1 MDKIASN
8 EKVVNN
14 DFTLNAIHLVNQ
26 DGKSVD
32 IGSLVQGFR
41 LYESIYTKFVTADI
55 TLLDAVNLLKHY
67 ALTGQEFVRISFMH
81 GNTEDN
87 SEEVPI
93 IDKTFRVYKV
103 INITRIKE
111 TVQAYQLKLC
121 EPQMVN
127 SKTTRI
133 EKVYRGSHSK
143 MLNDVITKEMV
154 VKDQEIEHW
163 EDSEYDNHQFVA
175 PRTMSANKFID
186 YITSIAG
193 KGKSSS
199 FKNPFFFYQTLMGGF
214 NFKSLD
220 NMVSGNLEKT
230 TFESQSSSSASASVP
245 KGKVT
250 ESNSMREF
258 PKLIFKPST
267 GADDAPLRT
276 QIQSVS
282 IPQKFDTLGGT
293 IGGAYS
299 SYQFSYDPIS
309 KIDMEDYYDME
320 ETYGRA
326 EKSHVSGKP
335 MIRTERMLV
344 EGGGQELGLTTE
356 NSTSGDKFEAPPV
369 LTKNI
374 NNMLAPNRQMTGCVI
389 TDYSFKHGFDNS
401 DKYDTDEVFRSG
413 EVLGNSTLERR
424 AMMEILQQN
433 RIKITIP
440 IRSDLQVGQVIE
452 LAIPEPEIM
461 DEGSN
466 TKDKINDNR
475 YLLTDM
481 MILGQP
487 AEKLGHCNLELVKES
502 YAKDTTKAEIE
513 SMNKSGSKTDDDK
526 PVST

>member
-1 MDKIASN
+1 MDKVASQ

-32 IGSLVQGFR
+32 IGSLVSGFR
-41 LYESIYTKFVTADI
+41 LYESIYTKFVTADLAI
-55 TLLDAVNLLKHY
+55 LDAVNLLKHY

-87 SEEVPI
+87 KEEVPL
-93 IDKTFRVYKV
+93 IDKTFRVYK
-103 INITRIKE
+103 INNITRLKE
-111 TVQAYQLKLC
+111 TTQVYQLKLC

-133 EKVYRGSHSK
+133 NKVYRGSHSK

-163 EDSEYDNHQFVA
+163 EDSEYDNYQFVA

-199 FKNPFFFYQTLMGGF
+199 YRNPFFFYQTLMGGF

-230 TFESQSSSSASASVP
+230 TFDSQSSSAVP

-250 ESNSMREF
+250 ESDSMGEF
-258 PKLIFKPST
+258 PRLVFKPST
-267 GADDAPLRT
+267 GVDDVPLRT
-276 QIQSVS
+276 QIQSVQ

-309 KIDMEDYYDME
+309 KIDIEDYYDME
-320 ETYGRA
+320 ETYSRA
-326 EKSHVSGKP
+326 EKNHV
-335 MIRTERMLV
+335 
-344 EGGGQELGLTTE
+344 
-356 NSTSGDKFEAPPV
+356 
-369 LTKNI
+369 
-374 NNMLAPNRQMTGCVI
+374 
-389 TDYSFKHGFDNS
+389 
-401 DKYDTDEVFRSG
+401 
-413 EVLGNSTLERR
+413 
-424 AMMEILQQN
+424 
-433 RIKITIP
+433 
-440 IRSDLQVGQVIE
+440 
-452 LAIPEPEIM
+452 
-461 DEGSN
+461 
-466 TKDKINDNR
+466 
-475 YLLTDM
+475 
-481 MILGQP
+481 
-487 AEKLGHCNLELVKES
+487 
-502 YAKDTTKAEIE
+502 
-513 SMNKSGSKTDDDK
+513 
-526 PVST
+526 

>member
-1 MDKIASN
+1 MDKVASQ

-32 IGSLVQGFR
+32 IGSLVSGFR
-41 LYESIYTKFVTADI
+41 LYESIYTKFVTADLAI
-55 TLLDAVNLLKHY
+55 LDAVNLLKHY

-87 SEEVPI
+87 KEEVPL
-93 IDKTFRVYKV
+93 IDKTFRVYK
-103 INITRIKE
+103 INNITRLKE
-111 TVQAYQLKLC
+111 TTQVYQLKLC

-133 EKVYRGSHSK
+133 NKVYRGSHSK

-163 EDSEYDNHQFVA
+163 EDSEYDNYQFVA

-199 FKNPFFFYQTLMGGF
+199 YRNPFFFYQTLMGGF

-230 TFESQSSSSASASVP
+230 TFDSQSSSAVP

-250 ESNSMREF
+250 ESDSMGEF
-258 PKLIFKPST
+258 PRLVFKPST
-267 GADDAPLRT
+267 GVDDVPLRT
-276 QIQSVS
+276 QIQSVQ

-309 KIDMEDYYDME
+309 KIDIEDYYDME
-320 ETYGRA
+320 ETYSRA

-335 MIRTERMLV
+335 MIRTERMLT
-344 EGGGQELGLTTE
+344 EGDGNELGLTTE
-356 NSTSGDKFEAPPV
+356 NASSGDKFEAPPV

-389 TDYSFKHGFDNS
+389 TDYSPKHSFDNS
-401 DKYDTDEVFRSG
+401 DKYDIDEVFRSG
-413 EVLGNSTLERR
+413 EILDNSTLERR
-424 AMMEILQQN
+424 AMMEVLQQN

-440 IRSDLQVGQVIE
+440 IRTDLQVGQVIE

-461 DEGSN
+461 DEDSN
-466 TKDKINDNR
+466 TKDRINDNR

-481 MILGQP
+481 MILGEP
-487 AEKLGHCNLELVKES
+487 LKKTGHCNLELVKES
-502 YAKDTTKAEIE
+502 YAKDTTKAEID
-513 SMNKSGSKTDDDK
+513 SMNKSGSKTDEDK